1 MYQSNNEQYN
11 INQQYKNDNQYNKLT
26 LELIADYIKQNLYHF
41 TSDEEIIVVE
51 QQPKKIKN
59 IIKNENDNKIIQKK
73 SFIQK
78 LSNLTNNQNL
88 RDFKDDK
95 IINCLDN
102 FDVLKTFTDE
112 NKIYSFYTCI
122 LSAFDNNFLKNSDE
136 DKQKYIDCLV
146 TYLKCDI
153 SQDGFRQHGYS
164 KLKWTKNQILELLKK
179 NDMSDKLIRYIS
191 DAFHINI
198 FYIDFD
204 DENKI
209 KYTGD
214 ADFIVFK
221 KILIMVKTKNQYYL
235 MYNSLTGDKT
245 FNFTNNDFIKFLLI
259 NQDYI
264 TLIFAD
270 KFNCVGRNFNSNI
283 IDLPND
289 KCDKINN
296 SNDSNIDELTID
308 ESNIVESHIVE
319 LTIDDKT
326 NVDDLTSI
334 NGFEE
339 ESITQKNIKK
349 NIQSQKQIEKQP
361 QKQIEKQPQKQI
373 EKQPQIKKQIQNTI
387 NYTEDINEQLSLIE
401 LQKKAK
407 EKNID
412 IFLYPNNIRR
422 LKTKKELCKELLE

>member
-41 TSDEEIIVVE
+41 TNDEEIIVVE
-51 QQPKKIKN
+51 QQPKKTKN

-264 TLIFAD
+264 TLIFSD

-296 SNDSNIDELTID
+296 SNESNIVELTIDELTID
-308 ESNIVESHIVE
+308 ESNIVE

-349 NIQSQKQIEKQP
+349 NIQIQKQPQTQIQIQKQI
-361 QKQIEKQPQKQI
+361 QKQIQH
-373 EKQPQIKKQIQNTI
+373 TI

>member
-1 MYQSNNEQYN
+1 MYQNNNEQN
-11 INQQYKNDNQYNKLT
+11 HNQYNKLT
-26 LELIADYIKQNLYHF
+26 LELIAEYIKQNLYHF
-41 TSDEEIIVVE
+41 TDEEEIIVVE
-51 QQPKKIKN
+51 QQPKKSTN
-59 IIKNENDNKIIQKK
+59 IINTNINITDNIIQKK

-78 LSNLTNNQNL
+78 LSDLTNNHKL
-88 RDFKDDK
+88 EDFKDER
-95 IINCLDN
+95 IINSLDN

-122 LSAFDNNFLKNSDE
+122 LSAFDNNFLKTSDE

-164 KLKWTKNQILELLKK
+164 KLKWTKNQILDLLKK
-179 NDMSDKLIRYIS
+179 TDMSDKLIRYIG

-204 DENKI
+204 DDNKI
-209 KYTGD
+209 KYAGD
-214 ADFIVFK
+214 EDFIVFK
-221 KILIMVKTKNQYYL
+221 KIVIMAKTKNQYYL
-235 MYNSLTGDKT
+235 LFNESTREKT
-245 FNFTNNDFIKFLLI
+245 FNFTNNELIKFLLI
-259 NQDYI
+259 NQNYI
-264 TLIFAD
+264 DLIYAE
-270 KFNCVGRNFNSNI
+270 KFNCVGRNFNSNETF
-283 IDLPND
+283 D
-289 KCDKINN
+289 KFNKSDKINN
-296 SNDSNIDELTID
+296 SNDSNTNGLT
-308 ESNIVESHIVE
+308 V
-319 LTIDDKT
+319 DDKN

-339 ESITQKNIKK
+339 ESITQK
-349 NIQSQKQIEKQP
+349 
-361 QKQIEKQPQKQI
+361 
-373 EKQPQIKKQIQNTI
+373 QIKTQQIKTRQNKTQQNQDNI
-387 NYTEDINEQLSLIE
+387 LNYTEDINEQLSLIE

>member
-41 TSDEEIIVVE
+41 TNDEEIIVVE
-51 QQPKKIKN
+51 QQPKKTKN

-164 KLKWTKNQILELLKK
+164 KLKWTKNQILDLIKK

-264 TLIFAD
+264 TLIFSD

-296 SNDSNIDELTID
+296 SNESNIVELTIDELTID
-308 ESNIVESHIVE
+308 ESNIVE

-349 NIQSQKQIEKQP
+349 NIQIQKQPQTQIQIQKQI
-361 QKQIEKQPQKQI
+361 QKQIQH
-373 EKQPQIKKQIQNTI
+373 TI